1 MTYSEIITDICAR
14 VNDPLKE
21 RLDDR
26 AKDHFISAIYGII
39 DSGEYEL
46 DDIPAYYKVNQNL
59 SFTDNEYSIT
69 GDNVYHILE
78 VFPDP
83 TIELAADDRLRIEMK
98 DINIIGKMANNP
110 ELRPAAEDMFVYRV
124 GNTLYS
130 IDGDNASDYTGAIYM
145 TYIENFDN
153 DWNDSDDLSEKFSNK
168 IIKRAIN
175 IASVALLKEDSL

>member
-1 MTYSEIITDICAR
+1 
-14 VNDPLKE
+14 
-21 RLDDR
+21 
-26 AKDHFISAIYGII
+26 
-39 DSGEYEL
+39 
-46 DDIPAYYKVNQNL
+46 
-59 SFTDNEYSIT
+59 
-69 GDNVYHILE
+69 
-78 VFPDP
+78 
-83 TIELAADDRLRIEMK
+83 
-98 DINIIGKMANNP
+98 MANNP

-130 IDGDNASDYTGAIYM
+130 IDGDNASGYTDAIYM